1 MGYRFTDYKG
11 SFKMLNPE
19 KNSYAYFPIANE
31 KGVMSSVTPTLNG
44 DCKMG
49 QNTFL
54 LSPVSAEELH
64 NNKSS
69 RNFWIDVD
77 GKGAWSVTGV
87 SARQQAQLFT
97 KEKDETLLEAGIM
110 WHKVTRTSEE
120 MGIKAEVTSF
130 VPNVEADGAV
140 TEDTVEL
147 MKVTIT
153 NVGNEVL
160 NLRPTAAIPL
170 YGRSATNLRDHR
182 HVTSL
187 LHRIQTTEYSVL
199 VNPTLTFDER
209 GHKVNTVTYGVSG
222 ATENGEMPVGFFPV
236 VEDFIGEGGSFEVP
250 EAIMESK
257 EPIIGANVRVDGYE
271 AIGALSFA
279 KIALKPGES
288 KSYIVAIGF
297 AEEGVNYEEMA
308 KKYLSG
314 ESFDKALEA
323 TKAYWDE
330 KININYH
337 TGDETFDNWM
347 YWVNFQPMLRRIY
360 GCSFLPHHDYGKGG
374 RGWRDLW
381 QDCLALLFMDPSG
394 VRKMLKDNF
403 GGVRIDGTNATII
416 GTKPGEFIADRNNI
430 TRVWMDHGAW
440 PFLTVN
446 LYLQQSGDLEFLLE
460 NQVYFKDLQVERG
473 TAKDELW
480 NMSQG
485 NIQMMQDGAAKYEGT
500 ILEHLLVQHLTAFY
514 DVGEHNN
521 LKLHGA
527 DWNDG
532 LDMADEKGE
541 SVAFT
546 ALYAG
551 NMKAIASLL
560 REIKARLNK
569 NEIEI
574 AEELKMLIEEP
585 EAIYEDI
592 AGKNEL
598 LATYCKQVRHAVSG
612 KKVAVDIEVLAEN
625 LDRKVA
631 WMFEH
636 IRSAEWITDGEECS
650 WYNGYYDNNSRRVE
664 GKFDENVRMM
674 LTGQVFT
681 VMSGIATK
689 EQVKEITKAADKY
702 LYDAAVGGY
711 KLNTDFQEVKTDL
724 GRMFGFAYGHKENG
738 AVFSHMAI
746 MYANALYQRGFV
758 KEGYK
763 VIETLYKHCTNFN
776 ESRIYPGVP
785 EYINTR
791 GRGMYH
797 YLTGAASW
805 LMYTVVTEMFGIKG
819 ELGDLV
825 LQPKLLLEQFDGDNK
840 ANITFTFAGRQFE
853 VEYINSGHKECNECQ
868 IQSVYFNEW
877 PYIIIGNKV
886 VIRRNMIEELETN
899 KQYKIKVV
907 LG

>member
-1 MGYRFTDYKG
+1 MGYRFIDYKG
-11 SFKMLNPE
+11 SFKMVNPDQ
-19 KNSYAYFPIANE
+19 NSYAYFPIANE
-31 KGVMSSVTPTLNG
+31 KGVMSSVTPILNG

-54 LSPVSAEELH
+54 LAPVSAEELH

-77 GKGAWSVTGV
+77 GKGAWSVTGA
-87 SARQQAQLFT
+87 SAMQQAKLFT
-97 KEKDETLLEAGIM
+97 DDKDETVLEAGIM
-110 WHKVTRTSEE
+110 WHKVTRISEE
-120 MGIKAEVTSF
+120 MGVKAEVTSF
-130 VPNVEADGAV
+130 VPNLVEANGEV

-153 NVGNEVL
+153 NIGNEQLV
-160 NLRPTAAIPL
+160 LRPTAAIPL

-209 GHKVNTVTYGVSG
+209 GHKVNTITYGVSG
-222 ATENGEMPVGFFPV
+222 ATESGEMPVGFFPV
-236 VEDFIGEGGSFEVP
+236 VEDYIGEGGSFEVP
-250 EAIMESK
+250 EAIMKSK
-257 EPIIGANVRVDGYE
+257 EPIIGANVKIDGYE
-271 AIGALSFA
+271 AIGALSFT
-279 KIALKPGES
+279 KIKLNPSES

-297 AEEGVNYEEMA
+297 AEEGINYEEMA
-308 KKYLSG
+308 KKYLSR

-381 QDCLALLFMDPSG
+381 QDCLALLFMDPSS

-446 LYLQQSGDLEFLLE
+446 LYLQQSGDLAFLLE
-460 NQVYFKDLQVERG
+460 NQAYFKDLQVERG

-480 NMSQG
+480 NMAQG
-485 NIQMMQDGAAKYEGT
+485 NIQRVQNGEEKYEGT
-500 ILEHLLVQHLTAFY
+500 ILEHLLVQHLTAFF

-527 DWNDG
+527 DWNDA

-551 NMKAIASLL
+551 NMKAIAQLL

-574 AEELKMLIEEP
+574 AEELKVLIEET
-585 EAIYEDI
+585 EVIYDDV

-612 KKVAVDIEVLAEN
+612 KKVAVDIEELAAN

-636 IRSAEWITDGEECS
+636 IRKAEWITDGEACS
-650 WYNGYYDNNSRRVE
+650 WYNGYYDNHS
-664 GKFDENVRMM
+664 
-674 LTGQVFT
+674 TC
-681 VMSGIATK
+681 
-689 EQVKEITKAADKY
+689 
-702 LYDAAVGGY
+702 
-711 KLNTDFQEVKTDL
+711 
-724 GRMFGFAYGHKENG
+724 
-738 AVFSHMAI
+738 
-746 MYANALYQRGFV
+746 RG
-758 KEGYK
+758 
-763 VIETLYKHCTNFN
+763 
-776 ESRIYPGVP
+776 
-785 EYINTR
+785 
-791 GRGMYH
+791 
-797 YLTGAASW
+797 
-805 LMYTVVTEMFGIKG
+805 
-819 ELGDLV
+819 
-825 LQPKLLLEQFDGDNK
+825 
-840 ANITFTFAGRQFE
+840 
-853 VEYINSGHKECNECQ
+853 
-868 IQSVYFNEW
+868 
-877 PYIIIGNKV
+877 
-886 VIRRNMIEELETN
+886 
-899 KQYKIKVV
+899 
-907 LG
+907 